1 MKFLGMRQTTWNRT
15 LLLVGDVALIMLA
28 TQLSA
33 WIRFAPGEPSHDIF
47 TVHTGAATF
56 TLLLYLTTFYVFN
69 LFDVYRPASSRET
82 AARTTAAVV
91 VAGVLLAFLFYSL
104 PYWEFGRGIFLIQML
119 LIWCFGFG
127 WRKVLFRINPITSGK
142 EKVLILG
149 AGESGTALHQLLR
162 MAHSPYEAVG
172 FLDDDPQKIGRVI
185 DGLPVRGKT
194 SQLEEIGKETGA
206 ATSFL
211 AITKERPKE
220 LIKAI
225 LDARLEGMTIK
236 DMPSVFEDITGT
248 VPVEHIRDDWLV
260 FTDGFNL
267 VTKPYVQKVKRLV
280 DFGISGL
287 LLLLSLPVIMLTVLT
302 IRIDSPGPIFFRQQ
316 RVGKGG
322 KLFTAWKFRSMS
334 QDAEENGAQ
343 WASKEDPRTTRV
355 GRIIRILRIDELPQI
370 YNVFLGDM
378 SLIGPRPERPEFV
391 RQLEAEIPYY
401 GIRHSVSPG
410 ITGWAQVNYHYGA
423 SVEDS
428 LKKLEYDIFYIKNMS
443 LFLDAKIVLKT
454 IGVVL
459 FGQGAR

>member
-1 MKFLGMRQTTWNRT
+1 MKFLGMRRTTWNRA
-15 LLLVGDVALIMLA
+15 LLFIGDVALIMLA

-33 WIRFAPGEPSHDIF
+33 WIRFEPGGPSYDVF
-47 TVHTGAATF
+47 ATHTGAATF

-69 LFDVYRPASSRET
+69 LFDVYRRASPREI
-82 AARTTAAVV
+82 AARISAAVA
-91 VAGVLLAFLFYSL
+91 VAGIFLAFLFYSL
-104 PYWEFGRGIFLIQML
+104 PHWEFGRGIFLMQMVF
-119 LIWCFGFG
+119 IWSFGFG
-127 WRKVLFRINPITSGK
+127 WRNVIFHINPITSGK
-142 EKVLILG
+142 ENVLILG
-149 AGESGTALHQLLR
+149 AGKSGTALHQLLQ

-172 FLDDDPQKIGRVI
+172 FLDDDPQKMGRMI
-185 DGLPVRGKT
+185 DALPVRGKT

-206 ATSFL
+206 STTFL
-211 AITKERPKE
+211 AITKERPKG
-220 LIKAI
+220 LIKTI

-236 DMPSVFEDITGT
+236 DMPAVFEDITGT

-260 FTDGFNL
+260 FTEGFNL

-280 DFGISGL
+280 DFGISGFL
-287 LLLLSLPVIMLTVLT
+287 VLLSLPIMFLTILA
-302 IRIDSPGPIFFRQQ
+302 IRIDSPGPIFFNQQ

-322 KLFTAWKFRSMS
+322 KPFTAWKFRSMK
-334 QDAEENGAQ
+334 QGAEKNGAQ

-391 RQLEAEIPYY
+391 RQLEEEIPYY

-428 LKKLEYDIFYIKNMS
+428 LRKLEYDIFYIKNMS
-443 LFLDAKIVLKT
+443 LLLDAKIVLKT
-454 IGVVL
+454 VGVVL

>member
-1 MKFLGMRQTTWNRT
+1 MKFLGMRQTSWNRT

-33 WIRFAPGEPSHDIF
+33 WIRFEPSEPSYEIF
-47 TVHTGAATF
+47 TAHTGAATF

-69 LFDVYRPASSRET
+69 LYDVYRPASSRET
-82 AARTTAAVV
+82 AVRTTVGVAA
-91 VAGVLLAFLFYSL
+91 AGMLSAVLFFLLAH
-104 PYWEFGRGIFLIQML
+104 WEFGRGIFLLQMVFV
-119 LIWCFGFG
+119 WCFGFG

-149 AGESGTALHQLLR
+149 AGESGTAMHQLLQ

-172 FLDDDPQKIGRVI
+172 FLDDEPQKLGKMIGT
-185 DGLPVRGKT
+185 LPVCGKT
-194 SQLEEIGKETGA
+194 SQLKEIGKETGA
-206 ATSFL
+206 TTTFL
-211 AITKERPKE
+211 AITKARSKE
-220 LIKAI
+220 LIKTI

-236 DMPSVFEDITGT
+236 DMPAVFEDITGT

-260 FTDGFNL
+260 FADGFNL
-267 VTKPYVQKVKRLV
+267 ITKPYVQKVKRLV
-280 DFGISGL
+280 DFGSSGF
-287 LLLLSLPVIMLTVLT
+287 LLLLSLPIILFTVLA

-322 KLFTAWKFRSMS
+322 KPFTAWKFRSMS
-334 QDAEENGAQ
+334 QDAEKNGAQ

-355 GRIIRILRIDELPQI
+355 GRIIRIVRIDELPQI

-391 RQLEAEIPYY
+391 KQLEAEIPYY

-410 ITGWAQVNYHYGA
+410 ITGWAQVNYQYGA

-428 LKKLEYDIFYIKNMS
+428 LRKLEYDIYYIKNMS
-443 LFLDAKIVLKT
+443 LLLDAKIVLKT